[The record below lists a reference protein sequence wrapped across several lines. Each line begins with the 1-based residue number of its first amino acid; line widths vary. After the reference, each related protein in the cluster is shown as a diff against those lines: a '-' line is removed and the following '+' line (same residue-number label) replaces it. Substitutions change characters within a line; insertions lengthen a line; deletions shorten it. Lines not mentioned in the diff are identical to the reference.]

1 MGSLRVPL
9 HLIGKTVGNLPLK
22 MSKTVTTLA
31 EIKHELAN
39 AGDDKLVVCWFF
51 ANWCPPCQRVKTWYD
66 SVLDSC
72 NASGCCNV
80 VLLKTDI
87 QVNKEGTRHYG
98 IRALP
103 TFVLFKDE
111 QVVELM
117 AGANKSKLI
126 RLINKHKE
134 ACAPR
139 MAKLSSTSALNQTIQ
154 NAGDKL
160 VVVNFCADWCSH
172 CVAVE
177 PKYAKLARETCGDD
191 DCDEVVFTKVDIS
204 DNSEACKEYRIRYIP
219 TFVLIKNGKE
229 VDRMTGIDMEALEEK
244 IDNHDD

>member
-1 MGSLRVPL
+1 MGRNAAPNSQMRT
-9 HLIGKTVGNLPLK
+9 KTQIRENECARTNTHTCATK
-22 MSKTVTTLA
+22 KTKIIL
-31 EIKHELAN
+31 
-39 AGDDKLVVCWFF
+39 G
-51 ANWCPPCQRVKTWYD
+51 YD

-72 NASGCCNV
+72 NSSGCCNV

-87 QVNKEGTRHYG
+87 QVNQEGTRHYG

-111 QVVELM
+111 QVVDRM

-134 ACAPR
+134 ACAPK
-139 MAKLSSTSALNQTIQ
+139 MAKLSSMSALNQTIQ

-177 PKYAKLARETCGDD
+177 PSKYIFIL
-191 DCDEVVFTKVDIS
+191 F
-204 DNSEACKEYRIRYIP
+204 
-219 TFVLIKNGKE
+219 LI
-229 VDRMTGIDMEALEEK
+229 
-244 IDNHDD
+244 

>member
-80 VLLKTDI
+80 VL
-87 QVNKEGTRHYG
+87 
-98 IRALP
+98 
-103 TFVLFKDE
+103 FKDE

-134 ACAPR
+134 A
-139 MAKLSSTSALNQTIQ
+139 
-154 NAGDKL
+154 
-160 VVVNFCADWCSH
+160 
-172 CVAVE
+172 
-177 PKYAKLARETCGDD
+177 
-191 DCDEVVFTKVDIS
+191 
-204 DNSEACKEYRIRYIP
+204 
-219 TFVLIKNGKE
+219 
-229 VDRMTGIDMEALEEK
+229 
-244 IDNHDD
+244 